1 MVVVHV
7 QGDAGVALATVREQA
22 AGRDHLRVLVGVA
35 VHAPVDHDLA
45 SLQRSPVGQRGL
57 AEDEVAQQCA
67 EPGFGLRAGQ
77 VQVGQVVQG
86 TWPRA
91 SASSIAVNAEP
102 SPGAALATP
111 VAK

>member
-7 QGDAGVALATVREQA
+7 QRDPGVALATGREQS

-35 VHAPVDHDLA
+35 VHAAVDHDFA
-45 SLQRSPVGQRGL
+45 PLQWAPVGQRGL
-57 AEDEVAQQCA
+57 AEHEVAQQGA
-67 EPGFGLRAGQ
+67 EPGFVLRAGQ

-91 SASSIAVNAEP
+91 RASSTAVNAECP
-102 SPGAALATP
+102 PGAALATP